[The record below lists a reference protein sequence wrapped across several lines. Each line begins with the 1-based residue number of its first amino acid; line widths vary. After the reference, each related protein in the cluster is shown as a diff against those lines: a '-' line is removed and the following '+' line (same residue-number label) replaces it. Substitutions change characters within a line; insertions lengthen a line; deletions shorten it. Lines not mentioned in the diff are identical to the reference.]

1 MPFDATEQPAGT
13 KTPSEQEV
21 DAQLDILSAHDSIK
35 GDKRVDLLRF
45 LIDQKRRERF
55 IGPFRGSKKVPT
67 GKQILYEFYQYW
79 SRRNGSK
86 PPLDE
91 DDTEVAGKK
100 LIGGLAAKLEE
111 YYQDAS
117 DSVVIEI
124 PRGRN
129 TGYHPVIAYRGDP
142 RLSATRKRNSA
153 TGSASDSPASFPE
166 SRVDCHCLGNDREA
180 MKYIIGL
187 YCQRPSLSPR
197 LMAVRDTHARPAVP
211 LRHREDHK
219 ALEDAFGT
227 FLTGIDSEITFATLI
242 LGHEVD
248 RDYLRM
254 IQRATEGHGDK
265 LRCFRIRTPGP
276 LMNFILLDYDDFTS
290 EVLFGWGQG
299 KPGRPGA
306 VFRSK
311 DKRLVEE
318 FSNFYEVLLQAS
330 DPIPIGSLL
339 KP

>member
-1 MPFDATEQPAGT
+1 MPFDATEQAAGS
-13 KTPSEQEV
+13 KTPSELEINS
-21 DAQLDILSAHDSIK
+21 QLDILSAQDSIK

-45 LIDQKRRERF
+45 LVDQKRKERF
-55 IGPFRGSKKVPT
+55 IGPFQVSKKTPT
-67 GKQILYEFYQYW
+67 GKQILYEFYLYW

-111 YYQDAS
+111 YYQNVPDP
-117 DSVVIEI
+117 VVIEI

-129 TGYHPVIAYRGDP
+129 TGYEPLIAYRGDP
-142 RLSATRKRNSA
+142 RLSATRKAVANGLVSDNRAHSA
-153 TGSASDSPASFPE
+153 E

-180 MKYIIGL
+180 IEFVIDL
-187 YCQRPSLSPR
+187 YRQSPSKSPR
-197 LMAVRDTHARPAVP
+197 LLAVRDTHTRPSLP

-219 ALEDAFGT
+219 ELEDAFGT

-248 RDYLRM
+248 REYLRM
-254 IQRATEGHGDK
+254 IQRATMGHGDK
-265 LRCFRIRTPGP
+265 LKCFRIRTPGP

-299 KPGRPGA
+299 KPGWPGA
-306 VFRSK
+306 VFKSN

-318 FSNFYEVLLQAS
+318 FSNFYEALLQAS
-330 DPIPIGSLL
+330 DPIAIGSLL